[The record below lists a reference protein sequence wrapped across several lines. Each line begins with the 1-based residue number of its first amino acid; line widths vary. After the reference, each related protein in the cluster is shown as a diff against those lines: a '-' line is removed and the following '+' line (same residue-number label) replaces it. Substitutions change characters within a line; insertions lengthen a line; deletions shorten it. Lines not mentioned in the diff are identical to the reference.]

1 MRITGKT
8 AKEMVSVLDDLRK
21 QIKEESKDSN
31 NSTEWERK
39 REQVKKRLEN
49 LHEYIEKAASMIT
62 VQKTR
67 GPEKDLSLVQRTT
80 LLLFTKLMG
89 KSNRGMEEAVILLQ
103 PFFGVQVGYKTIE
116 RLYSDEEVKLA
127 LHNLFILLLQDEGA
141 SGNLSGDGTG
151 YSLTVTKHYRTNPHK
166 KGRDYKYVFRL
177 IDIDTGMYIGLGY
190 STISEM
196 RAFHKALEMAG
207 GLGIPINTLRL
218 DKYYSSRKVLK
229 LFGEEVSVYVLPK
242 KNISKV
248 GIEWSRVI
256 KRIIASPISYLKTYL
271 MRNLSESG
279 FSSDKRRFGGII
291 HQKREDR
298 QSMAM
303 LAIGFLHN
311 LFFIRVQK

>member
-62 VQKTR
+62 VRKTR

>member
-8 AKEMVSVLDDLRK
+8 AKEMISVLDDLRE
-21 QIKEESKDSN
+21 QIKAEPKDPST
-31 NSTEWERK
+31 STEWERK
-39 REQVKKRLEN
+39 RELVKKRLEK
-49 LHEYIEKAASMIT
+49 LPEYIEKAASMVT
-62 VQKTR
+62 VQKAR
-67 GPEKDLSLVQRTT
+67 GPDKDLSLVQRTT

-103 PFFGVQVGYKTIE
+103 PFLGVQVSYKTIE
-116 RLYSDEEVKLA
+116 RLYSDEEVKLV
-127 LHNLFILLLQDEGA
+127 LHNLFILLLQDEGS

-177 IDIDTGMYIGLGY
+177 MDIDTGMYVGLGY

-196 RAFHKALEMAG
+196 RAFHKALEMAKD
-207 GLGIPINTLRL
+207 LGVSINTLRL
-218 DKYYSSRKVLK
+218 DKYYSSRKVLR

-242 KNISKV
+242 KNISRI

-256 KRIIASPISYLKTYL
+256 RKIIASPYAYLKTYF
-271 MRNLSESG
+271 MRNLSETG

-291 HQKREDR
+291 SQKREDR

>member
-1 MRITGKT
+1 MKITGKT
-8 AKEMVSVLDDLRK
+8 AKEMISVLDDLRK
-21 QIKEESKDSN
+21 QIKEESKGSK

-39 REQVKKRLEN
+39 REQVKQRLN
-49 LHEYIEKAASMIT
+49 KLPEYIEKAASMVV

-80 LLLFTKLMG
+80 LLLFTRLMG

-103 PFFGVQVGYKTIE
+103 PFLGVQVSYKTIE
-116 RLYSDEEVKLA
+116 RLYSDEEVKLV
-127 LHNLFILLLQDEGA
+127 LHNLFILLLQDEGV
-141 SGNLSGDGTG
+141 SGNMSGDGTG

-166 KGRDYKYVFRL
+166 KGKDYKYVFRL
-177 IDIDTGMYIGLGY
+177 MDIDTGMYVGLGY
-190 STISEM
+190 STVSEM
-196 RAFHKALEMAG
+196 RAFHKALEMARSIG
-207 GLGIPINTLRL
+207 VSINTLRL

-242 KNISKV
+242 KNISKI

-256 KRIIASPISYLKTYL
+256 KRIIGDPLEYLKNYF
-271 MRNLSESG
+271 MRNISESG
-279 FSSDKRRFGGII
+279 YSSDKRRFGGII

-303 LAIGFLHN
+303 LVVGFLHN